1 MRLEGTQAIKVS
13 RFDNEPE
20 VPVHCESLIKKPIN
34 IRPTAPTHS
43 IETKAKSTHY
53 EHEFA

>member
-1 MRLEGTQAIKVS
+1 MPLESTQAVKVS

-20 VPVHCESLIKKPIN
+20 VPVHGESLIKKPIN
-34 IRPTAPTHS
+34 ICPTAPMHS